1 MTMRASPPQPTASL
15 AFRAVRADSI
25 SDRLPGLF
33 AEFWPAYRE
42 WFLRQGDQARPTYA
56 ESRRML
62 RLHMP
67 ELLPLYDE
75 LTEAVGGGDAQ
86 ARLLALYRPTPYLSG
101 CSQAV
106 LLREEPV
113 LVRNYDY
120 RPDLC
125 EGLLL
130 RTQWLGRTILAMSD
144 CLWGVLDGV
153 NDAGLALA
161 LSFGG
166 RPVVGDGFGIPLVLR
181 YILQTCERVDEAAAT
196 LCRIPIHMAYN
207 VTLLDARGEVRT
219 VQVAPDRPPGVTDR
233 PVATNHQ
240 GAGDWPR
247 YALLTSSEERE
258 RFLLDRVNDAH
269 ESAEALEDRFLQP
282 PLHSR
287 NFHRGWGTL
296 YTASYRPRERSIRLR
311 WPGLEWRRTIDA
323 FEESRLDV
331 AIAW

>member
-1 MTMRASPPQPTASL
+1 MHASPPQPTASL
-15 AFRAVRADSI
+15 AFRAARADSVTH
-25 SDRLPGLF
+25 RLPDLF
-33 AEFWPAYRE
+33 AEFWPAYRA

-56 ESRRML
+56 HSRRML
-62 RLHMP
+62 RRYMP
-67 ELLPLYDE
+67 ELLALYDE
-75 LTEAVGGGDAQ
+75 LVEAVGGGDAQ
-86 ARLLALYRPTPYLSG
+86 ARLLALYCPTPYLSG

-106 LLREEPV
+106 SRSGEPV
-113 LVRNYDY
+113 LLRNYDY

-130 RTQWLGRTILAMSD
+130 RTQWLDRAVLGMSD

-153 NDAGLALA
+153 NEAGLALA

-166 RPVVGDGFGIPLVLR
+166 RPVVGEGFGIPLVLR
-181 YILQTCERVDEAAAT
+181 YLLQTCEGAEEAART
-196 LCRIPIHMAYN
+196 LCRIPVHMAYN
-207 VTLLDARGEVRT
+207 ITLLDARGEVRT
-219 VQVAPDRPPGVTDR
+219 VQVAPDRPPEVTDR

-247 YALLTSSEERE
+247 YALLTSSQERE
-258 RFLLDRVNDAH
+258 CFLLDRVNDAH
-269 ESAEALEDRFLQP
+269 ESAAALEERFLHP
-282 PLHSR
+282 PLYSR

-296 YTASYRPRERSIRLR
+296 YTAAYRPRERAVRLR

-323 FEESRLDV
+323 FEEARLDV